1 MTTLDRNLVDAM
13 AKEFDTH
20 GKAFMFLKMEFRRCL
35 PNINL
40 EGSPNQRAFNIWD
53 QLNKQGE
60 IRNLRLVLYN
70 KLDIQTDE

>member
-13 AKEFDTH
+13 AREFDTRD
-20 GKAFMFLKMEFRRCL
+20 KAYMFLKMEFRRTL

-53 QLNKQGE
+53 HLNKQGE
-60 IRNLRLVLYN
+60 IRNLRLVLSN
-70 KLDIQTDE
+70 KLDIKVDD